1 MKKTRSVIIFVTLCI
16 LGLISFGLLFYD
28 AAVDLL
34 ESVLPSKTET
44 VRADPQPKDLSAER
58 TAPTPSVAP
67 FRLRREL
74 PSWCLDAA
82 ELNGDFYS
90 SVENDP
96 TGTVRELRIYSGTDV
111 SRYALS
117 YYYAYF
123 ASDDE
128 IHYIVDSSGWSGT
141 WRLRVDGD
149 QLLVDRFEAVPGE
162 DQDGSR
168 LGTGALIASYQVGLS
183 DWTARQLSGERYEEE
198 APPVEEETK
207 RQYVA
212 NSRSKV
218 FHLPTCADVAN
229 MNEENKVAMYT
240 TREEMIAQ
248 DYHPCGHCNP

>member
-16 LGLISFGLLFYD
+16 LGLISFGFIFYD

-44 VRADPQPKDLSAER
+44 LRADPQTKDLSAEQ

-67 FRLRREL
+67 VRLRREL
-74 PSWCLDAA
+74 PDWCLDAA
-82 ELNGDFYS
+82 ELSGDFYD
-90 SVENDP
+90 SVRNDP
-96 TGTVRELRIYSGTDV
+96 TSAVRELRIYSGADV

-168 LGTGALIASYQVGLS
+168 LGTGALIASYQVGLN
-183 DWTARQLSGERYEEE
+183 DWTARQLSGERYVEE
-198 APPVEEETK
+198 APPVEEEPK

-212 NSRSKV
+212 NSRSKI
-218 FHLPTCADVAN
+218 FHLPSCADVDN
-229 MNEENKVAMYT
+229 MSAENKVTLNT
-240 TREEMIAQ
+240 TRQDMIAQ
-248 DYHPCGHCNP
+248 GYHPCAHCHP

>member
-1 MKKTRSVIIFVTLCI
+1 MKKTRSVILFVTLCI

-44 VRADPQPKDLSAER
+44 VRADPQTKDLSMEQP
-58 TAPTPSVAP
+58 APAPSVAP
-67 FRLRREL
+67 IRLRREL
-74 PSWCLDAA
+74 PSWCLDVA
-82 ELNGDFYS
+82 ELNGDFYG
-90 SVENDP
+90 SVENDS
-96 TGTVRELRIYSGTDV
+96 TGSVREFRIYSGADV

-123 ASDDE
+123 VSDDE
-128 IHYIVDSSGWSGT
+128 IHYIVDSSGWYGT

-149 QLLVDRFEAVPGE
+149 QLLVDRFESVPDE

-168 LGTGALIASYQVGLS
+168 LGTGALIASYQVGLN

-198 APPVEEETK
+198 APPVEEETT

-212 NSRSKV
+212 NSRSNV
-218 FHLPTCADVAN
+218 FHLPSCADVGSMSA
-229 MNEENKVAMYT
+229 ENKVPMFT
-240 TREEMIAQ
+240 TRQDMIAQ
-248 DYHPCGHCNP
+248 GYTPCGHCNP

>member
-34 ESVLPSKTET
+34 ESVLPSKTTNYRTDQEP
-44 VRADPQPKDLSAER
+44 VQVSQPSDPA
-58 TAPTPSVAP
+58 PSVAP
-67 FRLRREL
+67 IRLRREL
-74 PSWCLDAA
+74 PSWCLDVA

-90 SVENDP
+90 SVENDS
-96 TGTVRELRIYSGTDV
+96 TGSVREFRIYSGADV
-111 SRYALS
+111 SLYALS

-168 LGTGALIASYQVGLS
+168 LGTGALIASYEVGLS
-183 DWTARQLSGERYEEE
+183 DWTARQLSGERYEE
-198 APPVEEETK
+198 
-207 RQYVA
+207 
-212 NSRSKV
+212 
-218 FHLPTCADVAN
+218 
-229 MNEENKVAMYT
+229 
-240 TREEMIAQ
+240 
-248 DYHPCGHCNP
+248 

>member
-1 MKKTRSVIIFVTLCI
+1 MGKKGVTI
-16 LGLISFGLLFYD
+16 LVVVCLAFMLYNGITSIL
-28 AAVDLL
+28 DLRRD
-34 ESVLPSKTET
+34 
-44 VRADPQPKDLSAER
+44 RAQTQSAEAAEP
-58 TAPTPSVAP
+58 APVRSMP
-67 FRLRREL
+67 RL
-74 PSWCLDAA
+74 PDWCRDAA

-96 TGTVRELRIYSGTDV
+96 TDAVRELRIYSGADV

-168 LGTGALIASYQVGLS
+168 LGTGALIASYQVGLN
-183 DWTARQLSGERYEEE
+183 DWTARQLSGDRYEED
-198 APPVEEETK
+198 APPVEASVK
-207 RQYVA
+207 RQYVG
-212 NSRSKV
+212 NSRSKI
-218 FHLPTCADVAN
+218 FHLPTCADVGN
-229 MNEENKVAMYT
+229 MNEENKVSMYT
-240 TREEMIAQ
+240 TRQDMISQ
-248 DYHPCGHCNP
+248 GYHPCGHCHP

>member
-44 VRADPQPKDLSAER
+44 VRDDPQTKDLSAEQ
-58 TAPTPSVAP
+58 TTPTTSVAP
-67 FRLRREL
+67 VRLRREL
-74 PSWCLDAA
+74 PDWCLDAA
-82 ELNGDFYS
+82 ELNGAFYG

-96 TGTVRELRIYSGTDV
+96 TGAVRELRIYAGANV

-141 WRLRVDGD
+141 WRLRVEDD
-149 QLLVDRFEAVPGE
+149 RLLVDRFESVPGE

-168 LGTGALIASYQVGLS
+168 LGTGALIASYEVGLS

-198 APPVEEETK
+198 APPVEEEEK
-207 RQYVA
+207 HQYVA
-212 NSRSKV
+212 NSRSKI
-218 FHLPTCADVAN
+218 FHLASCPDVGN
-229 MNEENKVAMYT
+229 MSAENKVTLNT
-240 TREEMIAQ
+240 TREEMITQ
-248 DYHPCGHCNP
+248 GYHPCGHCHP

>member
-44 VRADPQPKDLSAER
+44 VRADPQTKDLSMEQP
-58 TAPTPSVAP
+58 APAVPVRSSL
-67 FRLRREL
+67 RL
-74 PSWCLDAA
+74 PDWCLDAA
-82 ELNGDFYS
+82 DLNGDFYG

-96 TGTVRELRIYSGTDV
+96 TGAVRELRIYSGADV

-123 ASDDE
+123 AADDE

-168 LGTGALIASYQVGLS
+168 LGTGALIASYRVGLN
-183 DWTARQLSGERYEEE
+183 DWTARQLSGDRYEEE
-198 APPVEEETK
+198 APPVEAETT

-218 FHLPTCADVAN
+218 FHLPSCPDVGN
-229 MNEENKVAMYT
+229 MSAENKVPMYT
-240 TREEMIAQ
+240 TRQDMIARG
-248 DYHPCGHCNP
+248 YTPCGHCNP